1 MKGMTLVKKSTCGYL
16 LLIAVFVLFGIYA
29 IYAGAKI
36 KQDAGVV
43 KAWSDNF
50 RIISDMSDNLNSAR
64 LKASM
69 IFITDDP
76 AKQAQLLK
84 EFNDSKAEF
93 EKNLDLADQWVTTHE
108 FTNPEGKE
116 KSEAALQTIKENWKA
131 YQDASKKT
139 LDLYKAGKK
148 EDAADSFENVARPS
162 FLNIQKTI
170 LEEKGF
176 SADQIDKFDNEANA
190 TYARVRTTMIIVL
203 ALVLLITIGVVAY
216 LMREIKS
223 GVNAVLKG
231 AKEGEA
237 RNLAYR
243 IPVDRSDEFGHIAA
257 SFNHMF
263 DEFRDMT
270 KEFQASADIV
280 DQSAIQLTETAE
292 QSAEATQSIA
302 QSITEVAGST
312 QEQMDYVTK
321 TKEEVDAFSEGVD
334 KSLATMNT
342 ICRHV
347 EVTTQMTQEGG
358 KLVQATVEQMH
369 SIADTVEQSS
379 AVIEKLGE
387 RSKEIGAII
396 DTISGIAEQTN
407 LLALNA
413 AIEAARAG
421 EHGRGFSVV
430 AEEVR
435 KLAEESQEAATKISD
450 LIAAI
455 QKETGAAVSA
465 METGRAEAEKGR
477 ANVQSTGEGFKAIM
491 DRIEGIHSDTQ
502 LIMGTIQDIDESGKK
517 IVGYTDNIHGS
528 SQKISSSTETVSAAA
543 EEQSAGMEEIAASSR
558 QLAEQAQKLKD
569 ALGKFRT

>member
-491 DRIEGIHSDTQ
+491 ERIEGIHSDTQ
-502 LIMGTIQDIDESGKK
+502 LIMGTMQDIDESGKK

>member
-1 MKGMTLVKKSTCGYL
+1 MKGMTLVKKSTCSYL

-176 SADQIDKFDNEANA
+176 SSDQIDKFDNEANA

-502 LIMGTIQDIDESGKK
+502 LIMGTMQDIDESGKK

>member
-369 SIADTVEQSS
+369 SIADTVEHSS

-502 LIMGTIQDIDESGKK
+502 LIMGTMQDIDESGKK

>member
-108 FTNPEGKE
+108 FTKPEGKE

-263 DEFRDMT
+263 DAFRDMT
-270 KEFQASADIV
+270 KEIQASADIV

-369 SIADTVEQSS
+369 SIADTVEHSS

-435 KLAEESQEAATKISD
+435 KLAEESQGAATKISD

-491 DRIEGIHSDTQ
+491 ERIEGIHSDTQ
-502 LIMGTIQDIDESGKK
+502 LIMGTMQDIDESGKK

-569 ALGKFRT
+569 ALSKFRT

>member
-16 LLIAVFVLFGIYA
+16 MLIAVFVLFGIYA

-139 LDLYKAGKK
+139 LDLYKASKK

-203 ALVLLITIGVVAY
+203 VLVLLITIGVVAY

-369 SIADTVEQSS
+369 SIADTVEHSS

-435 KLAEESQEAATKISD
+435 KLAEESQGAATKISD

-491 DRIEGIHSDTQ
+491 ERIEGIHSDTQ

-528 SQKISSSTETVSAAA
+528 SQKIYSSTETVSAAA

-569 ALGKFRT
+569 ALSKFRT

>member
-139 LDLYKAGKK
+139 LDLYNAGKK
-148 EDAADSFENVARPS
+148 EEAADSFENVARPS

-369 SIADTVEQSS
+369 SIADTVEHSS

-435 KLAEESQEAATKISD
+435 KLAEESQGAATKISD

-502 LIMGTIQDIDESGKK
+502 LIMGTMQDIDESGKK

-569 ALGKFRT
+569 ALSKFRT

>member
-108 FTNPEGKE
+108 FTKPEGKE

-139 LDLYKAGKK
+139 LDLYKASKK

-465 METGRAEAEKGR
+465 MATGRTEAEKGR

-491 DRIEGIHSDTQ
+491 ERIEGIHSDTQ
-502 LIMGTIQDIDESGKK
+502 LIMGTMQDIDESGKK

>member
-1 MKGMTLVKKSTCGYL
+1 MKGMTIVKKSACGYL
-16 LLIAVFVLFGIYA
+16 LLIAFFVLFGIYA
-29 IYAGAKI
+29 IYSGAKI
-36 KQDAGVV
+36 KQDAGIV

-69 IFITDDP
+69 SFITNDP
-76 AKQAQLLK
+76 AKLAQLRK

-93 EKNLDLADQWVTTHE
+93 QKNLDLADQWMTTHE
-108 FTNPEGKE
+108 FTKSESKE
-116 KSEAALQTIKENWKA
+116 RSEAALQKIKENWNA

-139 LDLYKAGKK
+139 LDLYNAGKR
-148 EDAADSFENVARPS
+148 EEAADSFENVARPS

-190 TYARVRTTMIIVL
+190 TYARIRTTTIIVL
-203 ALVLLITIGVVAY
+203 VLVLLITIGVVLY

-243 IPVDRSDEFGHIAA
+243 IPVDRSDEFGHIAV

-263 DEFRDMT
+263 DDIRDMT
-270 KEFQASADIV
+270 KEIQEAADV
-280 DQSAIQLTETAE
+280 VGQSASQLTETAE

-321 TKEEVDAFSEGVD
+321 TKEEVDAFSEDVD
-334 KSLATMNT
+334 KSLDTMNT
-342 ICRHV
+342 IRSHV
-347 EVTTQMTQEGG
+347 EVTTQMTQDGG

-369 SIADTVEQSS
+369 SIADTVEHSS
-379 AVIEKLGE
+379 AVIGKLGE

-491 DRIEGIHSDTQ
+491 ERIEGIHNDTQ
-502 LIMGTIQDIDESGKK
+502 LIMGTMQDIDESGKK
-517 IVGYTDNIHGS
+517 IVGYTDNIHDS

>member
-1 MKGMTLVKKSTCGYL
+1 MEGMTIVKKSTCGYL
-16 LLIAVFVLFGIYA
+16 LLIAFFVLFGIYA
-29 IYAGAKI
+29 IYSGAKI
-36 KQDAGVV
+36 KQDAGIV

-69 IFITDDP
+69 IFITNDP
-76 AKQAQLLK
+76 AKLAQLRK

-93 EKNLDLADQWVTTHE
+93 QKNLDLADQWMTTHE
-108 FTNPEGKE
+108 FTKSESKE
-116 KSEAALQTIKENWKA
+116 RSEAALQKIKENWNA

-139 LDLYKAGKK
+139 LDLYNAGKR
-148 EDAADSFENVARPS
+148 EEAADSFENVARPS

-170 LEEKGF
+170 LEEKSF

-190 TYARVRTTMIIVL
+190 TYARIRTTTIIVL
-203 ALVLLITIGVVAY
+203 VLVLLITIGVVLY

-243 IPVDRSDEFGHIAA
+243 IPVDRSDEFGHIAV

-263 DEFRDMT
+263 DDIRDMT
-270 KEFQASADIV
+270 KEIQEAADV
-280 DQSAIQLTETAE
+280 VGQSASQLTETAE

-321 TKEEVDAFSEGVD
+321 TKEEVDAFSEDVG
-334 KSLATMNT
+334 KSLDTMNT
-342 ICRHV
+342 IRSHV
-347 EVTTQMTQEGG
+347 EVTTQMTQDGG

-369 SIADTVEQSS
+369 SIADTVEHSS
-379 AVIEKLGE
+379 AVIGKLGE

-491 DRIEGIHSDTQ
+491 ERIEGIHSDTQ
-502 LIMGTIQDIDESGKK
+502 LIMGTMQNIDESGKK

-543 EEQSAGMEEIAASSR
+543 EEQSAGMEEIAAGSR

>member
-1 MKGMTLVKKSTCGYL
+1 MKGMTIVKKSTCGFL
-16 LLIAVFVLFGIYA
+16 LLIAFFVLFGIYA
-29 IYAGAKI
+29 LYSGAKI
-36 KQDAGVV
+36 KQDAGIV

-76 AKQAQLLK
+76 AKLAQLRK

-93 EKNLDLADQWVTTHE
+93 QKNLDLADQWMTTHE
-108 FTNPEGKE
+108 FT
-116 KSEAALQTIKENWKA
+116 KSESKERAEATLQTIKENWNA

-139 LDLYKAGKK
+139 LDLYNAGKR
-148 EDAADSFENVARPS
+148 EEAADSFENVARPS

-170 LEEKGF
+170 FEEKDF

-190 TYARVRTTMIIVL
+190 TYARIRTTTIIVL
-203 ALVLLITIGVVAY
+203 VLVLLITIGVVLY

-243 IPVDRSDEFGHIAA
+243 IPVDRSDEFGHIAV

-263 DEFRDMT
+263 DDIRDMT
-270 KEFQASADIV
+270 KEIQEAADV
-280 DQSAIQLTETAE
+280 VGQSASQLTETAE

-321 TKEEVDAFSEGVD
+321 TKEEVDAFSEDVG
-334 KSLATMNT
+334 KSLDTMNT
-342 ICRHV
+342 IRSHV
-347 EVTTQMTQEGG
+347 EVTTQMTEDGG

-369 SIADTVEQSS
+369 SIADTVEHSS
-379 AVIEKLGE
+379 AVIGKLGE

-491 DRIEGIHSDTQ
+491 ERIEGIHNDTQ
-502 LIMGTIQDIDESGKK
+502 LIMGTMQNIDESGKK

-543 EEQSAGMEEIAASSR
+543 EEQSAGMEEIAAGSR

>member
-108 FTNPEGKE
+108 FTKPEGKE

-139 LDLYKAGKK
+139 LDLYNAGKK
-148 EDAADSFENVARPS
+148 EEAADSFENVARPS

-203 ALVLLITIGVVAY
+203 VLVLLITIGVVLY

-342 ICRHV
+342 IRRHV

-369 SIADTVEQSS
+369 SIADTVEHSS

-435 KLAEESQEAATKISD
+435 KLAEESQGAATKISD

-491 DRIEGIHSDTQ
+491 ERIEGIHSDTQ

-569 ALGKFRT
+569 ALSKFRT

>member
-1 MKGMTLVKKSTCGYL
+1 MKGMTIVKKSTCGYL
-16 LLIAVFVLFGIYA
+16 LLIAFFVLFGIYA
-29 IYAGAKI
+29 IYSGAKI
-36 KQDAGVV
+36 KQDAGIV

-50 RIISDMSDNLNSAR
+50 RIISDMSDSLNSAR

-69 IFITDDP
+69 IFITNDP
-76 AKQAQLLK
+76 AKLAQLRK

-93 EKNLDLADQWVTTHE
+93 QKDLDLADQWMTTHE
-108 FTNPEGKE
+108 FTKSESKE
-116 KSEAALQTIKENWKA
+116 RSEAALQKIKENWNA

-139 LDLYKAGKK
+139 LDLYNAGKR
-148 EDAADSFENVARPS
+148 EEAADSFENVARPS

-190 TYARVRTTMIIVL
+190 TYARIRTTTIIVL
-203 ALVLLITIGVVAY
+203 VLVLLITIGVVLY

-243 IPVDRSDEFGHIAA
+243 IPVDRSDEFGHIAV

-263 DEFRDMT
+263 DDIRDMT
-270 KEFQASADIV
+270 KEIQEAADV
-280 DQSAIQLTETAE
+280 VGQSASQLTETAE

-321 TKEEVDAFSEGVD
+321 TKEEVDAFSEDVG
-334 KSLATMNT
+334 KSLDTMNT
-342 ICRHV
+342 IRSHV
-347 EVTTQMTQEGG
+347 EVTTQMTQDGG

-369 SIADTVEQSS
+369 SIADTVEHSS
-379 AVIEKLGE
+379 AVIGKLGE

-491 DRIEGIHSDTQ
+491 ERIEGIHNDTQ
-502 LIMGTIQDIDESGKK
+502 LIMGTMQDIDESGKK
-517 IVGYTDNIHGS
+517 IVGYTDNIHDS

>member
-139 LDLYKAGKK
+139 LDLYKASKK

-369 SIADTVEQSS
+369 SIADTVEHSS

-435 KLAEESQEAATKISD
+435 KLAEESQGAATKISD

-491 DRIEGIHSDTQ
+491 ERIEGIHSDTQ

-569 ALGKFRT
+569 ALSKFRT

>member
-1 MKGMTLVKKSTCGYL
+1 MKGMTIVKKSTCGYL
-16 LLIAVFVLFGIYA
+16 LLIAFFVLFGIYA
-29 IYAGAKI
+29 IYSGAKI
-36 KQDAGVV
+36 KQDAGIV

-50 RIISDMSDNLNSAR
+50 RIISDMSDSLNSAR

-76 AKQAQLLK
+76 AKLAQLRK

-93 EKNLDLADQWVTTHE
+93 QKNLDLADQWMTTHE
-108 FTNPEGKE
+108 FTKSESKE
-116 KSEAALQTIKENWKA
+116 RSEAALQTMKENWNA

-139 LDLYKAGKK
+139 LDLYNAGKR
-148 EDAADSFENVARPS
+148 EEAADSFENVARPS

-190 TYARVRTTMIIVL
+190 TYARIRTTTIIVL
-203 ALVLLITIGVVAY
+203 VLVLLITIGVVLY

-243 IPVDRSDEFGHIAA
+243 IPVDRSDEFGHIAV

-263 DEFRDMT
+263 DDIHDMT
-270 KEFQASADIV
+270 KEIQEAADV
-280 DQSAIQLTETAE
+280 VGQSASQLTETAE

-302 QSITEVAGST
+302 QSITKVAGST

-321 TKEEVDAFSEGVD
+321 TKEEVDAFSEGVG
-334 KSLATMNT
+334 KSLDTMNT
-342 ICRHV
+342 IRSHV
-347 EVTTQMTQEGG
+347 EVTTQMTQDGG

-369 SIADTVEQSS
+369 SIADTVEHSS
-379 AVIEKLGE
+379 AVIGKLGE

-491 DRIEGIHSDTQ
+491 ERIEGIHNDTQ
-502 LIMGTIQDIDESGKK
+502 LIMGTMQNIDESGKK
-517 IVGYTDNIHGS
+517 IVGYTDNIHDS

>member
-69 IFITDDP
+69 IFITDNP

-139 LDLYKAGKK
+139 LDLYNAGKK
-148 EDAADSFENVARPS
+148 EEAADSFENVARPS

-203 ALVLLITIGVVAY
+203 VLVLLITIGVVLY

-465 METGRAEAEKGR
+465 MATGRTEAEKGR

-491 DRIEGIHSDTQ
+491 ERIEGIHSDTQ

-558 QLAEQAQKLKD
+558 QLAEQGQKLKD
-569 ALGKFRT
+569 ALSKFRT

>member
-16 LLIAVFVLFGIYA
+16 MLIAVFVLFGIYA

-203 ALVLLITIGVVAY
+203 ALVLLITIGVVLY

-502 LIMGTIQDIDESGKK
+502 LIMGTMQDIDESGKK

>member
-203 ALVLLITIGVVAY
+203 VLVLLITIGVVLY

-430 AEEVR
+430 ADEVR

-502 LIMGTIQDIDESGKK
+502 LIMGTMQDIDESGKK

>member
-1 MKGMTLVKKSTCGYL
+1 MKGMTIVKKSTCGYL
-16 LLIAVFVLFGIYA
+16 LLIAFFILFGIYA
-29 IYAGAKI
+29 LYSGAKI

-50 RIISDMSDNLNSAR
+50 RIISDMSDSLNSAR

-76 AKQAQLLK
+76 AKLAQLRK

-93 EKNLDLADQWVTTHE
+93 QKNLDLADQWVATHE
-108 FTNPEGKE
+108 FT
-116 KSEAALQTIKENWKA
+116 KSESKERAEATLQTIKENWNA

-139 LDLYKAGKK
+139 LDLYNAGKK
-148 EDAADSFENVARPS
+148 EEAADIFENVARPS

-170 LEEKGF
+170 FEEKDF

-190 TYARVRTTMIIVL
+190 TYARIRTTTIIVL
-203 ALVLLITIGVVAY
+203 VLVLLITIGVVLY

-223 GVNAVLKG
+223 GVSAVLKG

-237 RNLAYR
+237 HNLAYR
-243 IPVDRSDEFGHIAA
+243 IPEDRTDEFGIIAV

-263 DEFRDMT
+263 EEIRDMT
-270 KEFQASADIV
+270 KEIQASADV
-280 DQSAIQLTETAE
+280 VGQSASQLTETAE

-321 TKEEVDAFSEGVD
+321 TKEEVDAFSEGVG
-334 KSLATMNT
+334 KSLDTMNT
-342 ICRHV
+342 IRSHV
-347 EVTTQMTQEGG
+347 EITTQMTQEGG

-369 SIADTVEQSS
+369 SIADTVEHSS

-491 DRIEGIHSDTQ
+491 ERIEGIHSDTQ
-502 LIMGTIQDIDESGKK
+502 LIMGTMQNIDESGKK

-543 EEQSAGMEEIAASSR
+543 EEQSAGMEEIAAGSR

>member
-1 MKGMTLVKKSTCGYL
+1 MKGMTIVKKSTCGYL
-16 LLIAVFVLFGIYA
+16 LLIAFFVLFGIYA
-29 IYAGAKI
+29 IYSGAKI
-36 KQDAGVV
+36 KQDAGIV

-50 RIISDMSDNLNSAR
+50 RIISDMSDSLNSAR

-69 IFITDDP
+69 IFITNDP
-76 AKQAQLLK
+76 AKLAQLRK

-93 EKNLDLADQWVTTHE
+93 QKNLDLADQWMTTHE
-108 FTNPEGKE
+108 FTKSESKE
-116 KSEAALQTIKENWKA
+116 RSEAALQKIKENWNA

-139 LDLYKAGKK
+139 LDLYNAGKR
-148 EDAADSFENVARPS
+148 EEAADSFENVARPS

-170 LEEKGF
+170 LEEKSF

-190 TYARVRTTMIIVL
+190 TYARIRTTTIIVL
-203 ALVLLITIGVVAY
+203 VLVLLITIGVVLY

-243 IPVDRSDEFGHIAA
+243 IPVDRSDEFGHIAV

-263 DEFRDMT
+263 DDIRDMT
-270 KEFQASADIV
+270 KEIQEAADV
-280 DQSAIQLTETAE
+280 VGQSASQLTETAE

-321 TKEEVDAFSEGVD
+321 TKEEVDAFSEGVG
-334 KSLATMNT
+334 KSLDTMNT
-342 ICRHV
+342 IRSHV
-347 EVTTQMTQEGG
+347 EITTQMTQEGG

-369 SIADTVEQSS
+369 SIADTVEHSS

-491 DRIEGIHSDTQ
+491 ERIEGIHNDTQ
-502 LIMGTIQDIDESGKK
+502 LIMGTMQDIDESGKK
-517 IVGYTDNIHGS
+517 IVGYTDNIHDS

>member
-1 MKGMTLVKKSTCGYL
+1 MKGMTIVKKSTCGYL
-16 LLIAVFVLFGIYA
+16 LLIAFFILFGIYA
-29 IYAGAKI
+29 LYSGAKI

-50 RIISDMSDNLNSAR
+50 RIISDMSDSLNSAR

-76 AKQAQLLK
+76 AKLAQLRK

-93 EKNLDLADQWVTTHE
+93 QKNLDLADQWVATHE
-108 FTNPEGKE
+108 FT
-116 KSEAALQTIKENWKA
+116 KSESKERAEATLQTIKENWNA

-139 LDLYKAGKK
+139 LDLYNAGKK
-148 EDAADSFENVARPS
+148 EEAADSFENVARPS

-170 LEEKGF
+170 FDEKDF

-190 TYARVRTTMIIVL
+190 TYARIRTTTIIVL
-203 ALVLLITIGVVAY
+203 VLVLLITIGVVLY

-243 IPVDRSDEFGHIAA
+243 IPEDRTDEFGIIAV

-263 DEFRDMT
+263 EEIRDMT
-270 KEFQASADIV
+270 KEIQASADV
-280 DQSAIQLTETAE
+280 VGQSASQLTETAE

-321 TKEEVDAFSEGVD
+321 TKEEVDAFSEGVG
-334 KSLATMNT
+334 KSLDTMNT
-342 ICRHV
+342 IRSHV
-347 EVTTQMTQEGG
+347 EITTQMTQEGG

-369 SIADTVEQSS
+369 SIADTVEHSS

-491 DRIEGIHSDTQ
+491 ERIEGIHSDTQ
-502 LIMGTIQDIDESGKK
+502 LIMGTMQNIDESGKK

-543 EEQSAGMEEIAASSR
+543 EEQSAGMEEIAAGSR

>member
-1 MKGMTLVKKSTCGYL
+1 MKGMTIVKKSTCGYL

-108 FTNPEGKE
+108 FTKPEGKE

-176 SADQIDKFDNEANA
+176 SSDQIDKFDNEANA

-270 KEFQASADIV
+270 KEIQASADIV

-321 TKEEVDAFSEGVD
+321 TKEEVDAFSSGVD
-334 KSLATMNT
+334 QSLETMSA
-342 ICRHV
+342 IRSHV
-347 EVTTQMTQEGG
+347 ETTTKMAQDGG

-369 SIADTVEQSS
+369 AIADTVEHSS
-379 AVIEKLGE
+379 TVVGRLGE

-435 KLAEESQEAATKISD
+435 KLAEESQEATTKISD

-491 DRIEGIHSDTQ
+491 ERIEGIHRDTQ
-502 LIMGTIQDIDESGKK
+502 LIMGTMQDIDESGKK

>member
-502 LIMGTIQDIDESGKK
+502 LIMGTMQDIDESGKK

-569 ALGKFRT
+569 ALSKFRT

>member
-1 MKGMTLVKKSTCGYL
+1 MKGMTIVKKSTCGYL

-108 FTNPEGKE
+108 FTKPEGKE

-139 LDLYKAGKK
+139 LDLYNAGKK
-148 EDAADSFENVARPS
+148 EEAADSFENVARPS

-270 KEFQASADIV
+270 KEIQASADIV

-435 KLAEESQEAATKISD
+435 KLAEESQGAATKISD

-491 DRIEGIHSDTQ
+491 ERIEGIHSDTQ

>member
-76 AKQAQLLK
+76 AKLAQLRK

-93 EKNLDLADQWVTTHE
+93 QKNLDLADQWMTTHE
-108 FTNPEGKE
+108 FTKSESKE
-116 KSEAALQTIKENWKA
+116 RSEAALQTIKENWNA

-139 LDLYKAGKK
+139 LDLYNAGKR
-148 EDAADSFENVARPS
+148 EEAADSFENVARPS

-203 ALVLLITIGVVAY
+203 VLVLLITIGVVLY

-342 ICRHV
+342 IRRHV

-369 SIADTVEQSS
+369 SIADTVEHSS

-491 DRIEGIHSDTQ
+491 ERIEGIHSDTQ

-569 ALGKFRT
+569 ALSKFRT

>member
-176 SADQIDKFDNEANA
+176 SSDQIDKFDNEANA

-502 LIMGTIQDIDESGKK
+502 LIMGTMQDIDESGKK

>member
-16 LLIAVFVLFGIYA
+16 MLIAVFVLFGIYA

-203 ALVLLITIGVVAY
+203 ALVLLITIGVVLY

-223 GVNAVLKG
+223 GVNAILKG

-302 QSITEVAGST
+302 LSITEVAGST

-502 LIMGTIQDIDESGKK
+502 LIMGTMQDIDESGKK

>member
-1 MKGMTLVKKSTCGYL
+1 MKGMTIVKKSTCGYL
-16 LLIAVFVLFGIYA
+16 LLIAFFILFGIYA
-29 IYAGAKI
+29 LYSGAKI

-50 RIISDMSDNLNSAR
+50 RIISDMSDSLNSAR

-76 AKQAQLLK
+76 AKLAQLRK

-93 EKNLDLADQWVTTHE
+93 QKNLDLADQWVATHE
-108 FTNPEGKE
+108 FT
-116 KSEAALQTIKENWKA
+116 KSESKERAEATLQTIKENWNA

-139 LDLYKAGKK
+139 LDLYNAGKN
-148 EDAADSFENVARPS
+148 EEAADSFENVARPS

-170 LEEKGF
+170 FEEKDF

-190 TYARVRTTMIIVL
+190 TYARIRTTTIIVL
-203 ALVLLITIGVVAY
+203 VLVLLITIGVVLY

-243 IPVDRSDEFGHIAA
+243 IPEDRTDEFGIIAV

-263 DEFRDMT
+263 EEIHDMT
-270 KEFQASADIV
+270 KEIQASADV
-280 DQSAIQLTETAE
+280 VGQSASQLTETAE

-321 TKEEVDAFSEGVD
+321 TKEEVDAFSEGVG
-334 KSLATMNT
+334 KSLDTMNT
-342 ICRHV
+342 IRSHV
-347 EVTTQMTQEGG
+347 EITTQMTQEGG

-369 SIADTVEQSS
+369 SIADTVEHSS

-491 DRIEGIHSDTQ
+491 ERIEGIHSDTQ
-502 LIMGTIQDIDESGKK
+502 LIMGTMQNIDESGKK

-543 EEQSAGMEEIAASSR
+543 EEQSAGMEEIAAGSR

>member
-203 ALVLLITIGVVAY
+203 ALVLLITIGVVLY

-342 ICRHV
+342 IRRHV

-369 SIADTVEQSS
+369 SIADTVEHSS

-435 KLAEESQEAATKISD
+435 KLAEESQGAATKISD

-502 LIMGTIQDIDESGKK
+502 LIMGTMQDIDESGKK

>member
-36 KQDAGVV
+36 KQDAGIV

-139 LDLYKAGKK
+139 LDLYNAGKK
-148 EDAADSFENVARPS
+148 EEAADSFENVARPS

-203 ALVLLITIGVVAY
+203 VLVLLITIGVVAY

-342 ICRHV
+342 IRRHV

-369 SIADTVEQSS
+369 SIADTVEHSS

-435 KLAEESQEAATKISD
+435 KLAEESQGAATKISD

-491 DRIEGIHSDTQ
+491 ERIEGIHSDTQ

-569 ALGKFRT
+569 ALSKFRT

>member
-502 LIMGTIQDIDESGKK
+502 LIMGTMQDIDESGKK

-569 ALGKFRT
+569 ALGKFHT

>member
-50 RIISDMSDNLNSAR
+50 KIISDMSDNLNSAR

-69 IFITDDP
+69 IFITNDP
-76 AKQAQLLK
+76 AKLAQLRK

-93 EKNLDLADQWVTTHE
+93 QKNLDLADQWMTTHE
-108 FTNPEGKE
+108 FTKSESKE
-116 KSEAALQTIKENWKA
+116 RSEAALQTIKENWNA

-139 LDLYKAGKK
+139 LDLYNAGKR
-148 EDAADSFENVARPS
+148 EEAADSFENVARPS

-203 ALVLLITIGVVAY
+203 VLVLLITIGVVLY

-342 ICRHV
+342 IRRHV

-369 SIADTVEQSS
+369 SIADTVEHSS

-435 KLAEESQEAATKISD
+435 KLAEESQGAATKISD

-491 DRIEGIHSDTQ
+491 ERIEGIHSDTQ

-569 ALGKFRT
+569 ALSKFRT

>member
-139 LDLYKAGKK
+139 LDLYNAGKK
-148 EDAADSFENVARPS
+148 EEAADSFENVARPS

-502 LIMGTIQDIDESGKK
+502 LIMGTMQDIDESGKK

>member
-16 LLIAVFVLFGIYA
+16 MLIAVFVLFGIYA

-139 LDLYKAGKK
+139 LDLYKASKK

-369 SIADTVEQSS
+369 SIADTVEHSS

-502 LIMGTIQDIDESGKK
+502 LIMGTMQDIDESGKK

>member
-108 FTNPEGKE
+108 FTTPEGKE

-139 LDLYKAGKK
+139 LDLYNAGKK
-148 EDAADSFENVARPS
+148 EEAADSFENVARPS

-176 SADQIDKFDNEANA
+176 SSDQIDKFDNEANA

-203 ALVLLITIGVVAY
+203 VLVLLITIGVVLY

-342 ICRHV
+342 IRRHV

-369 SIADTVEQSS
+369 SIADTVEHSS

-435 KLAEESQEAATKISD
+435 KLAEESQGAATKISD

-491 DRIEGIHSDTQ
+491 ERIEGIHSDTQ

-569 ALGKFRT
+569 ALSKFRT

>member
-16 LLIAVFVLFGIYA
+16 LLIAIFVLFGIYA

-176 SADQIDKFDNEANA
+176 SSDQIDKFDNEANA

-342 ICRHV
+342 IRRHV

-369 SIADTVEQSS
+369 SIADTVEHSS

-435 KLAEESQEAATKISD
+435 KLAEESQGAATKISD

-491 DRIEGIHSDTQ
+491 ERIEGIHSDTQ

-569 ALGKFRT
+569 ALSKFRT

>member
-1 MKGMTLVKKSTCGYL
+1 MKGMTIVKKSTCGYL
-16 LLIAVFVLFGIYA
+16 LLIAFFILFGIYA
-29 IYAGAKI
+29 LYSGAKI

-50 RIISDMSDNLNSAR
+50 RIISDMSDSLNSAR

-69 IFITDDP
+69 IFITNDP
-76 AKQAQLLK
+76 AKLAQLRK

-93 EKNLDLADQWVTTHE
+93 QKNLDLADQWVATHE
-108 FTNPEGKE
+108 FT
-116 KSEAALQTIKENWKA
+116 KSESKERAEATLQTIKENWNA

-139 LDLYKAGKK
+139 LDLYNAGKK
-148 EDAADSFENVARPS
+148 EEAADSFENVARPS

-190 TYARVRTTMIIVL
+190 TYARIRTTTIIVL
-203 ALVLLITIGVVAY
+203 VLVLLITIGVVLY

-243 IPVDRSDEFGHIAA
+243 IPEDRTDEFGIIAV

-263 DEFRDMT
+263 EEIRDMT
-270 KEFQASADIV
+270 KEIQASADV
-280 DQSAIQLTETAE
+280 VGQSASQLTETAE

-321 TKEEVDAFSEGVD
+321 TKEEVDAFSEGVG
-334 KSLATMNT
+334 KSLDTMNT
-342 ICRHV
+342 IRSHV
-347 EVTTQMTQEGG
+347 EITTQMTQEGG

-369 SIADTVEQSS
+369 SIADTVEHSS

-491 DRIEGIHSDTQ
+491 ERIEGIHSDTQ
-502 LIMGTIQDIDESGKK
+502 LIMGTMQNIDESGKK

-543 EEQSAGMEEIAASSR
+543 EEQSAGMEEIAAGSR

>member
-108 FTNPEGKE
+108 FTTPEGKE

-139 LDLYKAGKK
+139 LDLYNAGKK
-148 EDAADSFENVARPS
+148 EEAADSFENVARPS

-203 ALVLLITIGVVAY
+203 VLVLLITIGVVLY

-342 ICRHV
+342 IRRHV

-369 SIADTVEQSS
+369 SIADTVEHSS

-435 KLAEESQEAATKISD
+435 KLAEESQGAATKISD

-502 LIMGTIQDIDESGKK
+502 LIMGTMQDIDESGKK

>member
-76 AKQAQLLK
+76 AKLAQLRK

-93 EKNLDLADQWVTTHE
+93 QKNLDLADQWVTTHE
-108 FTNPEGKE
+108 FTKSESKE
-116 KSEAALQTIKENWKA
+116 RAEAALQTIKENWKA

-203 ALVLLITIGVVAY
+203 VLVLLITIGVVLY

-342 ICRHV
+342 IRRHV

-369 SIADTVEQSS
+369 SIADTVEHSS

-435 KLAEESQEAATKISD
+435 KLAEESQGAATKISD

-491 DRIEGIHSDTQ
+491 ERIEGIHSDTQ

-569 ALGKFRT
+569 ALSKFRT

>member
-1 MKGMTLVKKSTCGYL
+1 MLV
-16 LLIAVFVLFGIYA
+16 
-29 IYAGAKI
+29 
-36 KQDAGVV
+36 
-43 KAWSDNF
+43 
-50 RIISDMSDNLNSAR
+50 
-64 LKASM
+64 
-69 IFITDDP
+69 
-76 AKQAQLLK
+76 
-84 EFNDSKAEF
+84 
-93 EKNLDLADQWVTTHE
+93 
-108 FTNPEGKE
+108 
-116 KSEAALQTIKENWKA
+116 
-131 YQDASKKT
+131 
-139 LDLYKAGKK
+139 
-148 EDAADSFENVARPS
+148 
-162 FLNIQKTI
+162 
-170 LEEKGF
+170 
-176 SADQIDKFDNEANA
+176 
-190 TYARVRTTMIIVL
+190 
-203 ALVLLITIGVVAY
+203 LVLLITIGVVLY

-231 AKEGEA
+231 TKEGEA

-243 IPVDRSDEFGHIAA
+243 IPVDRSDEFGHIAV

-263 DEFRDMT
+263 DDIRDMT
-270 KEFQASADIV
+270 KEIQEAADV
-280 DQSAIQLTETAE
+280 VGQSASQLTETAE

-321 TKEEVDAFSEGVD
+321 TKEEVDAFSEGVG
-334 KSLATMNT
+334 KSLDTMNT
-342 ICRHV
+342 IRSHV
-347 EVTTQMTQEGG
+347 EVTTQMTQDGG

-369 SIADTVEQSS
+369 SIADTVEHSS
-379 AVIEKLGE
+379 AVIGKLGE

-491 DRIEGIHSDTQ
+491 ERIEGIHNDTQ
-502 LIMGTIQDIDESGKK
+502 LIMGTMQNIDESGKK
-517 IVGYTDNIHGS
+517 IVGYTDNIHDS

-569 ALGKFRT
+569 ALCKFRT